1 MRRLLSLAGALGC
14 WLAFAPD
21 FSEAQQTANKEKAEE
36 YVRDALWGLFGP
48 NWNLSIHG
56 GFSNTGRFLLQRA
69 DLAGVSVERALS
81 SEGGWHVGGAIGM
94 DILPRVG
101 ARLNYTYGEADL
113 AFNTDDGTGATG
125 ADLDD
130 LGRIQTHLASIELL
144 RYLLPA
150 RSAVTPYGGAGF
162 VATWWVFDQ
171 NHSIVQ
177 ASGGTTQFRV
187 GAMGIIGLQV
197 KLSDHW
203 DVRAEATTA
212 SVRNPFTG
220 RESYTAL
227 GGATIDEPTRVSK
240 RDFKLAFMYNFS
252 KPKLELPATNADK

>member
-1 MRRLLSLAGALGC
+1 MRRILSLAGALSC
-14 WLAFAPD
+14 WLAFAPN
-21 FSEAQQTANKEKAEE
+21 FSAAQETANKENAEE

-48 NWNLSIHG
+48 NWNLSVHG

-69 DLAGVSVERALS
+69 DLPGTTVERALS
-81 SEGGWHVGGAIGM
+81 SEGGWNVGGAIGV

-101 ARLNYTYGEADL
+101 ARLNYTYGSADL
-113 AFNTDDGTGATG
+113 AFNTDDGNDATVG
-125 ADLDD
+125 DLDD
-130 LGRIQTHLASIELL
+130 LGRIETHLASIELL

-171 NHSIVQ
+171 PQSIVQ
-177 ASGGTTQFRV
+177 APGGTTQFRV
-187 GAMGIIGLQV
+187 GAMAVIGLQV
-197 KLSDHW
+197 KLADRW

-227 GGATIDEPTRVSK
+227 GGSTIDEPSRVSK

-252 KPKLELPATNADK
+252 KPKLELPTTNGQQ